1 MHLATPDISK
11 LSIKRGANQAKR
23 PSRRNIYIIVAI
35 GLIAAALGLR
45 ATLFAPPIVV
55 EIATVTT
62 AYPSQQ
68 YTLLNATGYVV
79 AQRKAAVSSKATGRL
94 EWLGVTEGSVVKKG
108 DVIARLEN
116 GDLKATLQQSS
127 ANVSGALAKME
138 EARAQQTAADAKLAE
153 AQAEMIDAEAALK
166 RANDLQAKGF
176 VSASSTDT
184 ALARRDKA
192 SAALASAKASLNS
205 SKAGIS
211 TAQASIAAANAGK
224 LSSAVSLEYTLIRA
238 PFDGVV
244 VSKNANVGDI
254 VTPFSSSVDAKGAV
268 VNLADMSTLEIEAD
282 VSESSLYKIK
292 PQQPCEIQLDALPDT
307 RLRGEVSRIV
317 PTVDRAK
324 ATILVKVRFLQPDS
338 RVLPDM
344 SAKVAF
350 LSQAMPENRQKPV
363 LAVRGDAVVDGAV
376 YVVENNL
383 AKRITVQLGEKLGE
397 LVEVKSGVKAGDRIV
412 IKPDAKLKDGA
423 EVKLVTP

>member
-1 MHLATPDISK
+1 MATPDLSK
-11 LSIKRGANQAKR
+11 LSINRNPSSQ
-23 PSRRNIYIIVAI
+23 PSRGRSKKTYIIAAVVL
-35 GLIAAALGLR
+35 LIAAWVLR
-45 ATLFAPPIVV
+45 ATLFAPAISV
-55 EIATVTT
+55 ELATVTT

-108 DVIARLEN
+108 QIIARLEN
-116 GDLKATLQQSS
+116 GDLQATLQQSS
-127 ANVSGALAKME
+127 ANVSGALARLQ
-138 EARAQQTAADAKLAE
+138 EAKAQQTAADARIDEMRAE
-153 AQAEMIDAEAALK
+153 VKDAEASLK
-166 RANDLQAKGF
+166 RSHELQAKGF
-176 VSASSTDT
+176 LSASATDA

-192 SAALASAKASLNS
+192 LAALASAEANLNS
-205 SKAGIS
+205 SKAGIN

-224 LSSAVSLEYTLIRA
+224 QSSAVSLEYSVIRA

-244 VSKNANVGDI
+244 LSKNANVGDV

-268 VNLADMSTLEIEAD
+268 VNLADMSTLEVEAD

-292 PQQPCEIQLDALPDT
+292 TKQPCEIQLDALPDT
-307 RLRGEVSRIV
+307 RLAGEVSRIV

-324 ATILVKVRFLQPDS
+324 ATILVKVRFLHPDQ

-350 LSQAMPENRQKPV
+350 LSQEIPADRQKPV
-363 LAVRGDAVVDGAV
+363 LAVRADAVVDNAI
-376 YVVENNL
+376 YRVEQGI
-383 AKRITVQLGEKLGE
+383 AHRVSVQLGEKLGD
-397 LVEVKSGVKAGDRIV
+397 LVEVKSGLNAGDRV
-412 IKPDAKLKDGA
+412 VSKPDPKLKDGA
-423 EVKLVTP
+423 KVTVAEQ

>member
-1 MHLATPDISK
+1 MATPDISK
-11 LSIKRGANQAKR
+11 LSIKRGANQPVR
-23 PSRRNIYIIVAI
+23 GSRRNLYIIAAVVVVAGFI
-35 GLIAAALGLR
+35 GLR
-45 ATLFAPPIVV
+45 ATLFKPPVNV

-127 ANVSGALAKME
+127 ANVSGAVAKMQ
-138 EARAQQTAADAKLAE
+138 EAHAQQTAADAKLAE
-153 AQAEMIDAEAALK
+153 AKAEMIDAELALK

-176 VSASSTDT
+176 VSAASTDT

-192 SAALASAKASLNS
+192 RAALASAEASLNS

-224 LSSAVSLEYTLIRA
+224 QSSAVSLDYTLIRA

-244 VSKNANVGDI
+244 VSKNANVGDV

-268 VNLADMSTLEIEAD
+268 VNLADMSTLEVEAD

-292 PQQPCEIQLDALPDT
+292 PKQPCEIQLDALPDT

-324 ATILVKVRFLQPDS
+324 ATILVKVRFLQPDP
-338 RVLPDM
+338 RTLPDM

-350 LSQAMPENRQKPV
+350 LSQAVPESRQKPV
-363 LAVRGDAVVDGAV
+363 LAVRGDAVIDNAV
-376 YVVENNL
+376 FVVENNV
-383 AKRITVQLGEKLGE
+383 AKRMPVQLGEKLGD
-397 LVEVKSGVKAGDRIV
+397 LVEIKSGVKAGDRIV

-423 EVKLVTP
+423 KVNTATP